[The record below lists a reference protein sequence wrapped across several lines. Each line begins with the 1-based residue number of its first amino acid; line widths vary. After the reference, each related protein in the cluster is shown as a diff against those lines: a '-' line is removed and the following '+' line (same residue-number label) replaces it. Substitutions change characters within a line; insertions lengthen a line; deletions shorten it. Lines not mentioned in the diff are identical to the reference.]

1 MGWGNLTKTTRGW
14 IKDNFE
20 SIKDKPTRLIT
31 GVDPASTGVWNKIL
45 GTHDKPLV
53 TAAGG
58 PTGDTLDKVG
68 ASKGSR
74 NWYKAADTIAS
85 IWGLAGAGS
94 ALSGAVGGSGGS
106 ASAAASEGVAAPTAA
121 SSTGASSLP
130 STIAQYGTGWAP
142 TATSEGVSA
151 GVASSGSAVGPGVE
165 EAATAAK
172 WSKLFDQGGS
182 LMKQQGAQSQRKRDE
197 LLADE
202 PNPYIDPT
210 PEQY

>member
-1 MGWGNLTKTTRGW
+1 MGWGNLTKSTRGW

-45 GTHDKPLV
+45 GTDDKPLV

-58 PTGDTLDKVG
+58 PTSDTLDRVG
-68 ASKGSR
+68 ASKGTR

-94 ALSGAVGGSGGS
+94 ALSGAAGGGGS
-106 ASAAASEGVAAPTAA
+106 ATAAASEGAAAPAVSGSA
-121 SSTGASSLP
+121 GASSLP
-130 STIAQYGTGWAP
+130 ATIAQYGTGWTPA
-142 TATSEGVSA
+142 ATSEGVSA
-151 GVASSGSAVGPGVE
+151 GAASSGSAVGPGVE

-172 WSKLFDQGGS
+172 WTKLFDQGGS
-182 LMKQQGAQSQRKRDE
+182 LMKQQGAQSQRRRDE
-197 LLADE
+197 LLADD